1 MQQEYYGS
9 KEAMVRFDMSEYME
23 NHTVSKLI
31 GTLPIGYIGYE
42 NGGQLTEVVLCRP
55 PSLFLFDEVE
65 KAHEDV
71 FKVFL

>member
-23 NHTVSKLI
+23 NHTISKLI
-31 GTLPIGYIGYE
+31 GALPIGYIGYE
-42 NGGQLTEVVLCRP
+42 NGGQLTEVVLYRP

>member
-1 MQQEYYGS
+1 
-9 KEAMVRFDMSEYME
+9 MVRFDMSEYME

-31 GTLPIGYIGYE
+31 GALPTGYIGYE

-65 KAHEDV
+65 KDHEDV